1 MNPLFQLLFGL
12 AVFVNVLV
20 FVSSC
25 DDAFIDAYFWIRQLF
40 RRLTIQRKHP
50 RLRLEALREGPEAPF
65 AIMVPAWKE
74 FDVIAKMIENTN
86 ATMEYRNYQIFV
98 GTYLNDGETQ
108 AEVDRMARR
117 YSNVRRVD
125 VPHFGPTCKA
135 DCLNSI
141 VDAVFRHEKV
151 AGQAFAG
158 LVIHDSEDVIHPL
171 ELKVF
176 NYLIGRKDLIQL
188 PVLSLE
194 REWHQWVAGTYQDD
208 FAEWHSK
215 DLVVRE
221 SLTGLVPCAGTGMCY
236 SRRALAALM
245 EETGEAPFNTSTLT
259 EDYDFSFRLKRFGL
273 KQAFVKIPLQYSK
286 RVKDWRGER
295 TVERHDLLGV
305 REFFPST
312 FRTAYRQ
319 RARWILGIGLQGW
332 ETMGWQGDLK
342 AKYFMFRDRKGL
354 FTSLV
359 TILAYLLFT
368 ALGSVLVFQHL
379 GGGGARLPDGFG
391 PGGWLMRLMQVNA
404 VFMLNRVVQRF
415 IFVRR
420 LYGTVHGLLAIPRI
434 LVSNLVNF
442 AAAVRAW
449 RQYAGHRLS
458 GRALAWDK
466 TAHAYPTSADMQ
478 PFRRRLG
485 EILIQWNELDAQR
498 LEEALR
504 EQEKTGRRLGTIL
517 MERYGLSEANLAD
530 AIASQSNLPRSL
542 LQMDSLERTQSLLPH
557 ALAVQHGWVPLGI
570 GEKEELLIGVSA
582 PPSEEAQAE
591 ALKQLRVPP
600 KFFILTESET
610 ARGLAYLI
618 TGGVVTGGPADAD
631 GPAASGPMGR
641 FLGLKLGEIL
651 LQWNQL
657 EEHQLQAALEEQ
669 SSTGKRIGRVLMD
682 QQGLSEASLA
692 DAVAFQAN
700 LPRKPLDMGAVEQ
713 ARGLL
718 PLDLALER
726 GWIPLGI
733 GNNRELLIGTAN
745 PPEERVLAELRE
757 RFTVTP
763 QFFILTESEASCA
776 LAWMALDESEAVHTG
791 AVAAAERHLGF
802 PFRKGPTPVQL
813 REALAGYA
821 YASHGSLRAFLRDR
835 GLAEADPAAS
845 SRPGAHV
852 HPRGVP
858 LPTAAGSC

>member
-1 MNPLFQLLFGL
+1 MDLMLQVIFGL

-25 DDAFIDAYFWIRQLF
+25 DDAFIDGYFWIRQAF
-40 RRLTIQRKHP
+40 RKLTIQRKHP
-50 RLRLEALREGPEAPF
+50 RFRLEDLHERVEAPF

-117 YSNVRRVD
+117 YKNVQRVD

-141 VDAVFRHEKV
+141 VDAVFRHEKETN
-151 AGQAFAG
+151 QAFAG

-176 NYLIGRKDLIQL
+176 NHLIDRKDLIQL

-194 REWHQWVAGTYQDD
+194 RDWHQWVAGTYQDD

-236 SRRALAALM
+236 SRRALGALM

-259 EDYDFSFRLKRFGL
+259 EDYDFSFRLKKFGL

-286 RVKDWRGER
+286 HIKDWRGER

-332 ETMGWQGDLK
+332 ETMGWKGDLK

-368 ALGSVLVFQHL
+368 ALGSILIFQHL
-379 GGGGARLPDGFG
+379 GIGGAHLSAGFR

-404 VFMLNRVVQRF
+404 VFMLNRLVQRF

-449 RQYAGHRLS
+449 RQYVGHRVS
-458 GRALAWDK
+458 GRALTWDK

-478 PFRRRLG
+478 PFRRKLG
-485 EILIQWNELDAQR
+485 EILIQWNELDKQR
-498 LEEALR
+498 LDEALS

-542 LQMDSLERTQSLLPH
+542 LHLDSLEQTQSLLPH
-557 ALAVQHGWVPLGI
+557 ALAVQHGWVPLGV

-582 PPSEEAQAE
+582 PPSEEAKAE
-591 ALKQLRVPP
+591 ALKHLRVAP

-610 ARGLAYLI
+610 ARALAFLI
-618 TGGVVTGGPADAD
+618 TGSAATGVAGSTD
-631 GPAASGPMGR
+631 SGRLGQ
-641 FLGLKLGEIL
+641 FLDLKLGEIL
-651 LQWNQL
+651 IQWNQL
-657 EEHQLQAALEEQ
+657 DEHQLQAALEEHGN
-669 SSTGKRIGRVLMD
+669 TGERIGRVLMER
-682 QQGLSEASLA
+682 QGLSEASLA
-692 DAVAFQAN
+692 DAIAFQAN
-700 LPRKPLDMGAVEQ
+700 LPRKQLDMGVVEQ
-713 ARGLL
+713 LHAFL
-718 PLDLALER
+718 PRTLALQH

-733 GNNRELLIGTAN
+733 GNNHELLIGAAN
-745 PPEERVLAELRE
+745 PPTKQAMAEFRD
-757 RFTVTP
+757 RFTVMP
-763 QFFILTESEASCA
+763 QFFILTESEVACA
-776 LAWMALDESEAVHTG
+776 LAYLILGEAS
-791 AVAAAERHLGF
+791 AEDIGSVVGTQLNLGF
-802 PFRKGPTPVQL
+802 SFRKGRSAVQL
-813 REALAGYA
+813 RDVLAGYC
-821 YASHGSLRAFLRDR
+821 YAKHGSLRAFLEDR
-835 GLAEADPAAS
+835 GLVESVSTERSQAEVRLSAIGLQLS
-845 SRPGAHV
+845 
-852 HPRGVP
+852 
-858 LPTAAGSC
+858 TAAKSC